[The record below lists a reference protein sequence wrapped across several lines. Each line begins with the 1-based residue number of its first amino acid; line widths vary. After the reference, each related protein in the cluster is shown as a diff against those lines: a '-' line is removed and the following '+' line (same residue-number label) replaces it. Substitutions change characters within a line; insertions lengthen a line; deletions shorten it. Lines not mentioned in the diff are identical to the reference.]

1 MAQSEELLES
11 QEIEQDGTEM
21 DQLRQATEEFVN
33 LLSEISSK
41 YGIESDDIDA
51 MNAGLENV
59 WNSVTMG
66 EELPDEME
74 AAEELQLE
82 MEELPLELEEEVDE
96 EA

>member
-1 MAQSEELLES
+1 MAQES
-11 QEIEQDGTEM
+11 QEME
-21 DQLRQATEEFVN
+21 QLRQATAEFVD
-33 LLSEISSK
+33 LLSAISEK
-41 YGIESDDIDA
+41 YGIESDDIAA

-59 WNSVTMG
+59 WNSVTMS

-82 MEELPLELEEEVDE
+82 MEELPEAEEEVDE

>member
-1 MAQSEELLES
+1 MAQES
-11 QEIEQDGTEM
+11 QEME
-21 DQLRQATEEFVN
+21 QLRQATAEFVD

-41 YGIESDDIDA
+41 YNIEAADIDA
-51 MNAGLENV
+51 MNSGLENV
-59 WNSVTMG
+59 WNSVTVS

-82 MEELPLELEEEVDE
+82 MEELPEAEEEVDD

>member
-1 MAQSEELLES
+1 MAQES
-11 QEIEQDGTEM
+11 QEME
-21 DQLRQATEEFVN
+21 QLRQATAEFVD

-41 YGIESDDIDA
+41 YNIEAADIDA
-51 MNAGLENV
+51 MNSGLENV

-82 MEELPLELEEEVDE
+82 MEELPEAEEEVDE

>member
-1 MAQSEELLES
+1 MAQES
-11 QEIEQDGTEM
+11 QEME
-21 DQLRQATEEFVN
+21 QLRQATAEFVD

-41 YGIESDDIDA
+41 YNIESDDIAA

-59 WNSVTMG
+59 WNSVTVG

-82 MEELPLELEEEVDE
+82 MEELPEAEEEVDE

>member
-1 MAQSEELLES
+1 MAQES
-11 QEIEQDGTEM
+11 QEME
-21 DQLRQATEEFVN
+21 QLRQATEEFVN

-41 YGIESDDIDA
+41 YNIEAADIDA
-51 MNAGLENV
+51 MNSGLENV

-82 MEELPLELEEEVDE
+82 MEELPEAEEEVDE

>member
-1 MAQSEELLES
+1 MAQES
-11 QEIEQDGTEM
+11 QEME
-21 DQLRQATEEFVN
+21 QLRQATAEFVD
-33 LLSEISSK
+33 LLSAISEK
-41 YGIESDDIDA
+41 YGIESDDIAA

-59 WNSVTMG
+59 WNSVTMS

-82 MEELPLELEEEVDE
+82 MEELPEAEEVDE

>member
-1 MAQSEELLES
+1 MAQEQELLES
-11 QEIEQDGTEM
+11 QGIEQDGAEM
-21 DQLRQATEEFVN
+21 EQLRQATGEFVD
-33 LLSEISSK
+33 LLSEICSK
-41 YGIESDDIDA
+41 YGIEQDDIAA

-59 WNSVTMG
+59 WNSVTMS

-82 MEELPLELEEEVDE
+82 LEELPEEEVDE

>member
-1 MAQSEELLES
+1 MAQES
-11 QEIEQDGTEM
+11 QEME
-21 DQLRQATEEFVN
+21 QLRQATAEFVD

-41 YGIESDDIDA
+41 YNIEAADIDA
-51 MNAGLENV
+51 MNSGLENV

-66 EELPDEME
+66 EEMPDEME

-82 MEELPLELEEEVDE
+82 MEELPEAEEVDE

>member
-1 MAQSEELLES
+1 MAQES
-11 QEIEQDGTEM
+11 QEME
-21 DQLRQATEEFVN
+21 QLRQATAEFVD

-41 YGIESDDIDA
+41 YNIEAADIDA
-51 MNAGLENV
+51 MNSGLENV
-59 WNSVTMG
+59 WNSVTMS

-82 MEELPLELEEEVDE
+82 MEELPEAEVDE

>member
-1 MAQSEELLES
+1 MAQEQES
-11 QEIEQDGTEM
+11 QEMEQEGTEM

-41 YGIESDDIDA
+41 YGIESEDIAA
-51 MNAGLENV
+51 MNSGLENV

-66 EELPDEME
+66 EEMPDEME
-74 AAEELQLE
+74 EMGEEEAEQV
-82 MEELPLELEEEVDE
+82 ELPLEMEEEVDE

>member
-1 MAQSEELLES
+1 MAQES
-11 QEIEQDGTEM
+11 QEME
-21 DQLRQATEEFVN
+21 QLRQATAEFVD

-41 YGIESDDIDA
+41 YNIEAADIDA
-51 MNAGLENV
+51 MNSGLENV

-82 MEELPLELEEEVDE
+82 MEELPEAEEVDE

>member
-11 QEIEQDGTEM
+11 QGIEQDGTELE
-21 DQLRQATEEFVN
+21 QLRQATAEFVD

-41 YGIESDDIDA
+41 YNIESDDIAA

-59 WNSVTMG
+59 WNSVTVG
-66 EELPDEME
+66 DELPDEME

-82 MEELPLELEEEVDE
+82 MEELPEEEVDE

>member
-11 QEIEQDGTEM
+11 QGIEQDGTEIE
-21 DQLRQATEEFVN
+21 QLRQATGEFVD
-33 LLSEISSK
+33 LLSEICSK
-41 YGIESDDIDA
+41 YGIESDDIAA

-59 WNSVTMG
+59 WNSVTVG
-66 EELPDEME
+66 DEME

-82 MEELPLELEEEVDE
+82 MEELPEAEEEVDE

>member
-1 MAQSEELLES
+1 MAQEQELLES

-21 DQLRQATEEFVN
+21 EQLRQATGEFVD
-33 LLSEISSK
+33 LLSEICSK
-41 YGIESDDIDA
+41 YGIEQDDIAA

-59 WNSVTMG
+59 WNSVTMS

-82 MEELPLELEEEVDE
+82 MEELPEAEEEVDE

>member
-1 MAQSEELLES
+1 MAQES
-11 QEIEQDGTEM
+11 QEM
-21 DQLRQATEEFVN
+21 DQLRQATAEFVD

-41 YGIESDDIDA
+41 YNIESDDIAA

-59 WNSVTMG
+59 WNSVTVG

-82 MEELPLELEEEVDE
+82 MEELPEAEEEVDE

>member
-1 MAQSEELLES
+1 MAQES
-11 QEIEQDGTEM
+11 QEME
-21 DQLRQATEEFVN
+21 QLRQATAEFVD

-41 YGIESDDIDA
+41 YNIEAADIDA
-51 MNAGLENV
+51 MNSGLENV

-82 MEELPLELEEEVDE
+82 MEELPEAEEEVVDE

>member
-1 MAQSEELLES
+1 MAQES
-11 QEIEQDGTEM
+11 QEME
-21 DQLRQATEEFVN
+21 QLRQATAEFVD

-41 YGIESDDIDA
+41 YNIESDDIAA

-59 WNSVTMG
+59 WNSVTMS
-66 EELPDEME
+66 EEMPDEME

-82 MEELPLELEEEVDE
+82 MEELPEAEEVDD